1 MKRSATLKRTG
12 FKSRRSEAPTA
23 PREPHPKALT
33 PATRRAS
40 YSGTTAAPQPKEPH
54 SVNPHL
60 RNLARGEI
68 CTGLRYGGYCHCDP
82 ATTVL
87 AHSNSLAHGKGMAR
101 KAADFHS
108 CFLGFDCHAFL
119 DQGAASAEEKAAFF
133 AAAHERTVARW
144 REIAADP
151 SARPWKRQAAQ
162 WAIEQ
167 LENNKA

>member
-1 MKRSATLKRTG
+1 MKRGTPMKRSGFLGRRTPKPIAAAEPQPKTLTR
-12 FKSRRSEAPTA
+12 
-23 PREPHPKALT
+23 
-33 PATRRAS
+33 ATRTAS
-40 YSGTTAAPQPKEPH
+40 YSGSTAAPQPKEPH

-101 KAADFHS
+101 KAADWHS
-108 CFLGFDCHAFL
+108 AFLGFDCHAFL

-151 SARPWKRQAAQ
+151 SARPWKRQAAA

-167 LENNKA
+167 LENKE